1 MHPCYKALHGQRPAL
16 EGENPP
22 LNPSLG
28 TGGPT
33 PTLCSWEVSLI
44 EGCQLGD
51 AQRQSRGSRHPVESR
66 RTPASLVSLT
76 HSKGFMALRCF
87 FPAAS
92 PVLLL
97 ALPPPAPSSTFFAL
111 PVGFSSPRRRG
122 LHGTQ
127 SSQSHT
133 RRLPAELHGRA
144 GGTACPRKDLCR
156 QHGAS
161 PQLTCLR
168 DIPEPLSP
176 CPIIPLPGERQ
187 KCPFHV
193 PMLRHS
199 SLC

>member
-1 MHPCYKALHGQRPAL
+1 MHPCYKALHWQRPAL

-22 LNPSLG
+22 ANPSLG

-44 EGCQLGD
+44 EGCQPGD

-76 HSKGFMALRCF
+76 HSNGFTAPRFF

-122 LHGTQ
+122 LHGTHAVKATPGGFLQ
-127 SSQSHT
+127 SYMDVRAARPVHEKTSAGST
-133 RRLPAELHGRA
+133 GPALSSP
-144 GGTACPRKDLCR
+144 AC
-156 QHGAS
+156 GIS
-161 PQLTCLR
+161 P
-168 DIPEPLSP
+168 SP
-176 CPIIPLPGERQ
+176 SAPAL
-187 KCPFHV
+187 
-193 PMLRHS
+193 S
-199 SLC
+199 SLCQVSGRSVPSVCQC